1 MSPLRDRAA
10 FKRSVNRQVIIGLI
24 PLSAAITL
32 ATYLVISDV
41 VNTLAAAIVAG
52 IVGLTIASLWWV
64 VPLNRRRR

>member
-1 MSPLRDRAA
+1 
-10 FKRSVNRQVIIGLI
+10 
-24 PLSAAITL
+24 
-32 ATYLVISDV
+32 V